1 MDFDEHAPSSP
12 RAGSCPCRRGH
23 RRGRRRPW
31 SPVGVDRVE
40 VEEVSDDRGGDREL
54 RLFLRS
60 SMGARRTLGRTV
72 GESAVEVSS
81 SRSGRVSSSSS
92 ILGPILACSVP
103 SLSGTGGAIV
113 AAKKYR
119 PAPGADQTPQSARH
133 TCGSFKT
140 EIRVKHVLAHQPR
153 RALEDAGLVPTAH
166 RRAPPTFSRESR
178 ERVTVVGLRRGRPSA
193 HRTGA
198 RSV

>member
-1 MDFDEHAPSSP
+1 
-12 RAGSCPCRRGH
+12 
-23 RRGRRRPW
+23 
-31 SPVGVDRVE
+31 VDRVE
-40 VEEVSDDRGGDREL
+40 DEEVSDDRGGDREL

-133 TCGSFKT
+133 TCWSFKLKSEST
-140 EIRVKHVLAHQPR
+140 RLVRPR
-153 RALEDAGLVPTAH
+153 RALEDSGLVPTAH
-166 RRAPPTFSRESR
+166 RRAPPTLSRESR
-178 ERVTVVGLRRGRPSA
+178 ERVRVVGLRRGRPSGR
-193 HRTGA
+193 RTGA

>member
-1 MDFDEHAPSSP
+1 M
-12 RAGSCPCRRGH
+12 
-23 RRGRRRPW
+23 
-31 SPVGVDRVE
+31 E

-103 SLSGTGGAIV
+103 RLCGKGGAIV

-119 PAPGADQTPQSARH
+119 PARRISNSSVSKAHVRVVQ
-133 TCGSFKT
+133 T
-140 EIRVKHVLAHQPR
+140 EIRVN
-153 RALEDAGLVPTAH
+153 
-166 RRAPPTFSRESR
+166 TF
-178 ERVTVVGLRRGRPSA
+178 
-193 HRTGA
+193 
-198 RSV
+198 

>member
-1 MDFDEHAPSSP
+1 MPGMPPPFMPFCRIGSRSGSGKRRQRYFLSWFGRRLDECAMDGCGTVDSGMDFDEHAPSSP

-103 SLSGTGGAIV
+103 SLSGKGGAIV

-119 PAPGADQTPQSARH
+119 PARSNSSQQA
-133 TCGSFKT
+133 
-140 EIRVKHVLAHQPR
+140 HV
-153 RALEDAGLVPTAH
+153 
-166 RRAPPTFSRESR
+166 
-178 ERVTVVGLRRGRPSA
+178 
-193 HRTGA
+193 
-198 RSV
+198 RSKN